1 MTRALFEAAA
11 VFVPLTLVFAVL
23 SVCADA
29 SSEVSPHQGGGAG
42 PPASPA
48 TTPRPRKADR

>member
-23 SVCADA
+23 SVRADTPR
-29 SSEVSPHQGGGAG
+29 VSPHQGGGAG

-48 TTPRPRKADR
+48 TTPRPLRGVR